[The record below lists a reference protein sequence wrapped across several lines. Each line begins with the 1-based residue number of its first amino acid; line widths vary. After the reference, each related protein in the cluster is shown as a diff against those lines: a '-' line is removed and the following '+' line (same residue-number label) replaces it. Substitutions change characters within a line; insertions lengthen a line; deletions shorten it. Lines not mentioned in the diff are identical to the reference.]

1 MKIKTEEDNM
11 DNNNSDKLIVLW
23 TSGNKEVA
31 VNMVF
36 LYTFNAKKKGWWKEI
51 TLIIWGASTRLLSED
66 KELQDYIT
74 RIKDAGV
81 QIEACKVCSDN
92 YGVSDQLEKL
102 GIEVKLMGL
111 PLTEYLKKGNKVITI

>member
-1 MKIKTEEDNM
+1 M
-11 DNNNSDKLIVLW
+11 DRNNNSDKLIVLW

-31 VNMVF
+31 LNMVF

-51 TLIIWGASTRLLSED
+51 SLIVWGASTKLLSED

-92 YGVSDQLEKL
+92 YGVSNQLERL
-102 GIEVKLMGL
+102 GIEVKLMGV
-111 PLTEYLKKGNKVITI
+111 PLTEYLKKGNKIITI